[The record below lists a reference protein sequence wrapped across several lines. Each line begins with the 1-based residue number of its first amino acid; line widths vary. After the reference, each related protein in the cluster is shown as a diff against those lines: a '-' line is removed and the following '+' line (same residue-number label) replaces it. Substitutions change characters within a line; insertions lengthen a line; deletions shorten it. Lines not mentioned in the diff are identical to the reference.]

1 MNRVLCILQAYAA
14 QIILDCDKCNEEFL
28 RKFLEAHALY
38 RAVVIAT
45 SEGCDQVQIDNV
57 TKTLEN
63 YVLTM
68 ECRACGNC

>member
-1 MNRVLCILQAYAA
+1 MDRVLCILQAYAA
-14 QIILDCDKCNEEFL
+14 QIVLDCDKCNEEFL

-38 RAVVIAT
+38 RAVIIAT
-45 SEGCDQVQIDNV
+45 NEGCDQTKIDNV

-68 ECRACGNC
+68 ECRYCGNC